1 MKKQKE
7 EEKGLKKQQEELRD
21 ESKTEESCEEKHE
34 CCGKHKCEDKHEC
47 CENHEGEEKQECKD
61 KKELKEKIEKLEKE
75 KKETEEKLAKE
86 KDDYIRLMAE
96 FETFRRRSAEEKLS
110 IVSSASADTIKG
122 LLPVLDDCER
132 AIELLEKSSD
142 EAAKEG
148 TGLIYNKLMKYLKSK
163 GLEVIEA
170 KGKKFD
176 TDFHEAV
183 AQVPV
188 TEKEKKGLVYDVVE
202 TGYLFNGKILR
213 YAKVVVGI

>member
-7 EEKGLKKQQEELRD
+7 EEKELKKQQEELRD

-47 CENHEGEEKQECKD
+47 CENHEDEEKQECKD

-86 KDDYIRLMAE
+86 KDNHIRLMAE

-188 TEKEKKGLVYDVVE
+188 AEKEKKGLVYDVVE